1 MNAREKH
8 LIFGIGL
15 WCQTKARLGKMGVAL
30 RLELGGEGD
39 KSTMTAIEKLKAE
52 IQSCKNPIGI
62 VVDVLFTVLLL
73 FPPLIV
79 ERLQFSIFAALSFG
93 EWLRLYSLL
102 FQGIK
107 ECALRWNTCYKVFCW
122 GSLVLLLL
130 TVIVNCIRLFGSD
143 SIVYDIIVY
152 ILVGIIAAL
161 IVTDIVLLLQSAKQ
175 EFKDD
180 QDT

>member
-1 MNAREKH
+1 MSNKGAPWKNGSG
-8 LIFGIGL
+8 IAVGIG
-15 WCQTKARLGKMGVAL
+15 
-30 RLELGGEGD
+30 EEGD
-39 KSTMTAIEKLKAE
+39 RSTMTAIEKLKAE
-52 IQSCKNPIGI
+52 IQSCKSPIGI
-62 VVDVLFTVLLL
+62 VVDVLLTVLLL

-107 ECALRWNTCYKVFCW
+107 ECALCWNTCYKVFCW

-143 SIVYDIIVY
+143 SIVYDIVVY

-161 IVTDIVLLLQSAKQ
+161 IVTDLVLLLKSERDMKK
-175 EFKDD
+175 E
-180 QDT
+180 TE

>member
-1 MNAREKH
+1 
-8 LIFGIGL
+8 
-15 WCQTKARLGKMGVAL
+15 MGVAL

-161 IVTDIVLLLQSAKQ
+161 LVTDIVLLLKSEK
-175 EFKDD
+175 ETEKEEK
-180 QDT
+180 